1 MRFKHTL
8 ALVALLT
15 TKFTHAQISDTVTT
29 NQVIISAARTQ
40 VSFNDLSRNVTVITP
55 EEIKNAPVH
64 SVDDLLDYAM
74 NVDVRSRSTLGVQSD
89 ISIRGGSFEQTLIL
103 LNGVPLS
110 DPQTGHHSMNLP
122 VSLNQIERI
131 EILQGGGSRVFGEK
145 AFAGAINIITKKE
158 TENSFSGSVA
168 GGDFGYGNYSANVN
182 GAYKNFSV
190 LGGASYAKSDGYISN
205 TDFDITN
212 FFAQANYS
220 FKNGSILWNG
230 GYTSK
235 NFGAQNFY
243 TSLFPYQYEG
253 TKTRFSSI
261 VLNYSLKKFDFKVQA
276 CNRRNRDKFELYR
289 ETDGWYQRSGTYF
302 IHDNDT
308 APSWYTGHNYHVTDA
323 AGAGINI
330 AYNSPVGKISIGADG
345 RTEKVQ
351 SNVLG
356 DKLNSPIHVKGEDD
370 NVFYTKEKKRDNL
383 SVYAEDNFSYKK
395 LSVSAGI
402 MININSYYGTEF
414 FPGIDVSYG
423 VIPMLRLYTSVNRS
437 VRFPTFTDLYYNR
450 GGAVG
455 SINLKPEDA
464 INYEGGIKL
473 NSKYVKGNI
482 SYFRRDAQNLID
494 WVRLNGD
501 DTTRATNLTEV
512 VFNGVD
518 MQLNIPTEPFFGK
531 DAVVEQFRINLTYTD
546 ANKSSGNFESNYVLD
561 FLKWKGTFSF
571 HQRISD
577 FVFADWYINYQ
588 QRKGG
593 YFKPG
598 DTQETEYKSFS
609 TVDVRLSHQTR
620 RLCVYMEASNL
631 FDASYVDFGNI
642 GQPGRWF
649 KAGCNFTLTK

>member
-1 MRFKHTL
+1 MRCIHTL
-8 ALVALLT
+8 TLVTLLT
-15 TKFTHAQISDTVTT
+15 TKFSHAQIADTVITKEVT
-29 NQVIISAARTQ
+29 ISAARSQ
-40 VSFNDLSRNVTVITP
+40 VSFNDLSRNVTIITS
-55 EEIKNAPVH
+55 EEIKSAPVH

-74 NVDVRSRSTLGVQSD
+74 NVDVRSRSALGVQSD

-103 LNGVPLS
+103 LNGVPLN

-122 VSLNQIERI
+122 VTLNQIERI

-182 GAYKNFSV
+182 GAYKNLSI

-212 FFAQANYS
+212 FFAQANYT
-220 FKNGSILWNG
+220 FKHGSIMWNG
-230 GYTSK
+230 GYTTK

-243 TSLFPYQYEG
+243 TSLYPYQYEE
-253 TKTRFSSI
+253 TQTLFSSI
-261 VLNYSLKKFDFKVQA
+261 VLNYNLQKFDFKVQVY
-276 CNRRNRDKFELYR
+276 NRRNRDKFELYR
-289 ETDGWYQRSGTYF
+289 ETDGWYRKTGSYF
-302 IHDNDT
+302 INDNDT

-323 AGAGINI
+323 AGAGVNI
-330 AYNSPVGKISIGADG
+330 SYNSPIGKISIGADG

-356 DKLNSPIHVKGEDD
+356 DKLDNPIHVKGEDD
-370 NVFYTKEKKRDNL
+370 NVFYTSEKKRDNL
-383 SVYAEDNFSYKK
+383 SVYVEDNFSYKK
-395 LSVSAGI
+395 FSASAGTL
-402 MININSYYGTEF
+402 ININSDYGTEF

-423 VIPMLRLYTSVNRS
+423 VISMLRLYASVNRS

-455 SINLKPEDA
+455 SINLKPENA

-473 NSKYVKGNI
+473 NTKYVKGNI
-482 SYFRRDAQNLID
+482 AYFRRDAENLID

-501 DTTRATNLTEV
+501 DTTRATNLTEAI
-512 VFNGVD
+512 FNGFD
-518 MQLNIPTEPFFGK
+518 MQLNISTEPFFGK
-531 DAVVEQFRINLTYTD
+531 DAVIDQFRINLAYID
-546 ANKSSGNFESNYVLD
+546 ADKSSGNFESNYVLD

-571 HQRISD
+571 RQRLSD

-593 YFKPG
+593 YFKPR
-598 DTQETEYKSFS
+598 DTQEIKYKSFS

-620 RLCVYMEASNL
+620 RLSVYIEASNL
-631 FDASYVDFGNI
+631 FDTFYVDFGNI
-642 GQPGRWF
+642 EQPGRWF